1 MCDSLWTLQHAFGFL
16 TGNLHSHH
24 PYKENEDEDLE
35 NTLIENYEDEVEP
48 YDEYED
54 NIQDQE
60 LEVMDEQLADPRA
73 YPRPKPW
80 GWIRRISIR
89 CTWKCTKYNICRVRS
104 RGHCSYPRGCN
115 CTRFAWERKN
125 KK

>member
-1 MCDSLWTLQHAFGFL
+1 MCDSLWTLQHAFDFL

-80 GWIRRISIR
+80 G
-89 CTWKCTKYNICRVRS
+89 
-104 RGHCSYPRGCN
+104 
-115 CTRFAWERKN
+115 
-125 KK
+125 